1 MKKYLDILINNNKEI
16 LNELLIIINKS
27 LEEMKVLY
35 IENKKI
41 TENKLVGV
49 FLNNAQ
55 KYKINSN
62 LLFVTN
68 LCFLDRFNEKENLL
82 ECIFVF
88 QSKEEKIAI
97 KIIMSDSKNIGY
109 SFRIENKRLIDEGV
123 KNFFSINNK
132 NSEIYMNKDNDTVNF
147 KFAELGNGSN
157 IFKIISLPNLTQE
170 SLFSKDFNIAANNHI
185 EMFSEY
191 FFLKKKISQEFIDM
205 LYLKNDLKVEMNES
219 LLKQYR
225 INIDK
230 INLKKDCKIISN
242 KTVNTL

>member
-16 LNELLIIINKS
+16 LDELLIIINKS

-41 TENKLVGV
+41 TENKLVNV
-49 FLNNAQ
+49 FFANAQ
-55 KYKINSN
+55 KYKLNSN
-62 LLFVTN
+62 LLFNAN

-88 QSKEEKIAI
+88 QSRNEKIAI

-132 NSEIYMNKDNDTVNF
+132 NAEIYMNKDNDTVNF

-157 IFKIISLPNLTQE
+157 IFKIISLTNLTQE
-170 SLFSKDFNIAANNHI
+170 NLFSKNFKIAANNHI

-191 FFLKKKISQEFIDM
+191 FFLKKEISQEFIDM

-230 INLKKDCKIISN
+230 IDLKNNCKLITNKII
-242 KTVNTL
+242 NTL